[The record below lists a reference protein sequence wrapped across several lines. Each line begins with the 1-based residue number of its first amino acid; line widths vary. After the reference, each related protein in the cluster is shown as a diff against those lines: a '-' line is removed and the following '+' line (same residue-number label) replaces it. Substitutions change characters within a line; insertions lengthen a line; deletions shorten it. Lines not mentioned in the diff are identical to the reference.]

1 MFRPVLKLTARESD
15 EMSGCTTPI
24 ALRGT
29 AMSRAPVS
37 VSRATEAGA
46 RHRAA
51 QVAGTDTLADD
62 CKSLETTCD
71 QGFRAIAVF
80 DFSENVTFGPS

>member
-1 MFRPVLKLTARESD
+1 VHGTGR
-15 EMSGCTTPI
+15 
-24 ALRGT
+24 LR
-29 AMSRAPVS
+29 S
-37 VSRATEAGA
+37 
-46 RHRAA
+46 
-51 QVAGTDTLADD
+51 AGTDTLADD